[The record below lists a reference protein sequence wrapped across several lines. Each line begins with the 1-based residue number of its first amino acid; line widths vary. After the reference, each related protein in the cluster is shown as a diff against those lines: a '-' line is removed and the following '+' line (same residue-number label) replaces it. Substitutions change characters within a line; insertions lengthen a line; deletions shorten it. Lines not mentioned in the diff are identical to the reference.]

1 MSDLNSFPLYFVCY
15 LSPSGAHL
23 FRPFY
28 SLETA
33 LAYIDL
39 LSGAGFDYR
48 FYSIDDEV

>member
-15 LSPSGAHL
+15 LSQSGSHVS
-23 FRPFY
+23 RPFY

-33 LAYIDL
+33 LTYIDL

-48 FYSIDDEV
+48 FYSIDVEV